1 MKRNCFSLNT
11 ISNISLSIE
20 ELGSMKKIL
29 LLLMM
34 IVLIYCRGGNVEDI
48 YQSLPDQ
55 VLDWKAEGEDSVYN
69 RETLYDYM
77 NGGAEVYLAFDFQ
90 QVFVRKFKR
99 TGEDEIT
106 LDIYDMGSPAEA
118 FGVFSCDREDEGAG
132 IGQDSEYGFGLLRFW
147 KGRYFVSVIAAGDD
161 QAAKPAIYELGKS
174 AAELLGPEGAK
185 PEMLK
190 FLPDKG
196 LIKDRTSYFHSNV
209 NLNNRFFIAS
219 DNILNLNRSTDCVFA
234 EYKRGE
240 QELVKLLIVRY
251 PDEAAA
257 ETAHE
262 SFCSGYMPE
271 ATETGLAQMEN
282 QSWTIVKQRETIV
295 VIIFDAPDNAR
306 AQELF
311 LEIHFE

>member
-1 MKRNCFSLNT
+1 
-11 ISNISLSIE
+11 
-20 ELGSMKKIL
+20 MKKNL
-29 LLLMM
+29 LLL
-34 IVLIYCRGGNVEDI
+34 IICVLIYSCGGNVKDI
-48 YQSLPDQ
+48 YQALPDQ
-55 VLDWKAEGEDSVYN
+55 VLDWKAEAEDVVYD

-99 TGEDEIT
+99 TGEDEII

-161 QAAKPAIYELGKS
+161 QAAKPAIFELGKS
-174 AAELLGPEGAK
+174 VAGLLGPKGEK

-190 FLPDKG
+190 LLPDKG
-196 LIKDRTSYFHSNV
+196 LLKDRISFFHSNV

-219 DNILNLNRSTDCVFA
+219 DNILNLERSTDCAFA
-234 EYKRGE
+234 EYEEKG
-240 QELVKLLIVRY
+240 QEPVILMIVRY
-251 PDEAAA
+251 PDKAAA
-257 ETAHE
+257 DKANA
-262 SFCSGYMPE
+262 SFRLGYMPE
-271 ATETGLAQMEN
+271 AKDTGLAEMEN
-282 QSWTIVKQRETIV
+282 RLWTMVKQKENIV
-295 VIIFDAPDNAR
+295 AIIFEAPDTAR

-311 LEIHFE
+311 LEINFE

>member
-1 MKRNCFSLNT
+1 MSVSFK
-11 ISNISLSIE
+11 
-20 ELGSMKKIL
+20 ELKSMKKIL
-29 LLLMM
+29 LLL
-34 IVLIYCRGGNVEDI
+34 IICVLIYSCGGNVKDI
-48 YQSLPDQ
+48 YQALPDQ
-55 VLDWKAEGEDSVYN
+55 VLDWKAEAEDVVYD

-99 TGEDEIT
+99 AGEDEII

-161 QAAKPAIYELGKS
+161 QAAKPAIFELGKS
-174 AAELLGPEGAK
+174 VAELLGPEGAK
-185 PEMLK
+185 PEILK
-190 FLPDKG
+190 LLPDKD
-196 LIKDRTSYFHSNV
+196 LIKDRISFFHSNV

-219 DNILNLNRSTDCVFA
+219 DNILNLDRSTDCVFA
-234 EYKRGE
+234 EYEEKG
-240 QELVKLLIVRY
+240 QEPVKLMIVRY
-251 PDEAAA
+251 PDKAAA
-257 ETAHE
+257 DKALA
-262 SFCSGYMPE
+262 SFRLGYMPE
-271 ATETGLAQMEN
+271 AKDTGLLQMEN
-282 QSWTIVKQRETIV
+282 RLWTMVKQKENFV
-295 VIIFDAPDNAR
+295 VIIFDAPDTAR

>member
-1 MKRNCFSLNT
+1 
-11 ISNISLSIE
+11 
-20 ELGSMKKIL
+20 MKKIL
-29 LLLMM
+29 LFL
-34 IVLIYCRGGNVEDI
+34 IISVLIYSCGGNVKDI

-55 VLDWKAEGEDSVYN
+55 VLDWQAEAEDSIVYD

-77 NGGAEVYLAFDFQ
+77 DGGAEVYLAFDFQ

-99 TGEDEIT
+99 SGEDETI

-132 IGQDSEYGFGLLRFW
+132 IGQDYEYGFGLLRFW
-147 KGRYFVSVIAAGDD
+147 KGRYFVSVIATGDD
-161 QAAKPAIYELGKS
+161 QIAKPAILELGKS
-174 AAELLGPEGAK
+174 VAELLGPEGAK

-196 LIKDRTSYFHSNV
+196 LIIDRISFFHSNV

-234 EYKRGE
+234 EYGAE
-240 QELVKLLIVRY
+240 EEEPVKLMIIRY
-251 PDEAAA
+251 PDKAAA
-257 ETAHE
+257 DKAHA
-262 SFCSGYMPE
+262 SFRSGYMPE
-271 ATETGLAQMEN
+271 AKDTGLAEMEN
-282 QSWTIVKQRETIV
+282 QLWTMVKQRENIV
-295 VIIFDAPDNAR
+295 VIVFDAPDNAR

>member
-1 MKRNCFSLNT
+1 
-11 ISNISLSIE
+11 
-20 ELGSMKKIL
+20 MKKIL
-29 LLLMM
+29 LLLT
-34 IVLIYCRGGNVEDI
+34 ISVLIYSCGGNVKDI
-48 YQSLPDQ
+48 YQALPDQ
-55 VLDWKAEGEDSVYN
+55 VLDWKAEAEDVVYD

-99 TGEDEIT
+99 TGEDEII

-161 QAAKPAIYELGKS
+161 QAAKPAIFELGKS
-174 AAELLGPEGAK
+174 VAGLLGPKGEK

-190 FLPDKG
+190 LLPDKG
-196 LIKDRTSYFHSNV
+196 LLKDRISFFHSNV

-219 DNILNLNRSTDCVFA
+219 DNILNLDRSTDCAFA
-234 EYKRGE
+234 EYEEKG
-240 QELVKLLIVRY
+240 QEPVILMIVRY
-251 PDEAAA
+251 PDKAAA
-257 ETAHE
+257 DKANA
-262 SFCSGYMPE
+262 SFRLGYMPE
-271 ATETGLAQMEN
+271 AKDTGLAEMEN
-282 QSWTIVKQRETIV
+282 RLWTMVKQKENIV
-295 VIIFDAPDNAR
+295 AIIFEAPDTAR

-311 LEIHFE
+311 LEINFE

>member
-1 MKRNCFSLNT
+1 
-11 ISNISLSIE
+11 
-20 ELGSMKKIL
+20 MKKNL
-29 LLLMM
+29 LLL
-34 IVLIYCRGGNVEDI
+34 IICVLIYSCGGNVKDI
-48 YQSLPDQ
+48 YQALPDQ
-55 VLDWKAEGEDSVYN
+55 VLDWQAEPEDAVYD

-99 TGEDEIT
+99 TGEDEII

-161 QAAKPAIYELGKS
+161 QAAKPAIFKLGKS
-174 AAELLGPEGAK
+174 VAGLLGSKGEK

-190 FLPDKG
+190 LLPDKG
-196 LIKDRTSYFHSNV
+196 LLKDRISFFHSNV

-219 DNILNLNRSTDCVFA
+219 DNILNLDRSTDCVFA
-234 EYKRGE
+234 EYEEKG
-240 QELVKLLIVRY
+240 QEPVILMIVRY
-251 PDEAAA
+251 PDKAAA
-257 ETAHE
+257 DKANA
-262 SFCSGYMPE
+262 SFRLGYMPE
-271 ATETGLAQMEN
+271 AKDTGLAEMEN
-282 QSWTIVKQRETIV
+282 RLWTMVKQKENIV
-295 VIIFDAPDNAR
+295 AIIFDAPDTAR

-311 LEIHFE
+311 LEINFE